1 MYNITNKQNEN
12 NLMEAFNDLVNDF
25 YSKDMKT
32 NIVDEGDYYLLTSD
46 VAGYKKEDIDIKF
59 TNNILTIKAL
69 NNKTSENKNYLIKER
84 LSHEVTRKFVFDDVD
99 SNSIKAKIND
109 GILEITLSKAKKEDK
124 NKYITIE

>member
-69 NNKTSENKNYLIKER
+69 NNKNCENKNYLIKER
-84 LSHEVTRKFVFDDVD
+84 LCHEVTRKFVFDDVD

-109 GILEITLSKAKKEDK
+109 GILEITLSKVKKEDK